1 MFIKCFKIPVSHI
14 NCTFN
19 KLQSINHPLKCLFD
33 NHTPLIIVYHI
44 KDGLEF
50 TVKKIVS
57 IYFTAAILHN
67 FVLFSCLSVSAS
79 IIV

>member
-19 KLQSINHPLKCLFD
+19 KLQSINYPLKCLFD

-57 IYFTAAILHN
+57 IYFTAALLHN